1 MIGYLLK
8 RLAGVVALAFGIS
21 VVVFL
26 IIRLVPGNPAMAILG
41 TNASDPALVLRLEH
55 QLGLDQPITTQ
66 YVKWIGGV
74 LQGNFGYSY
83 NQQLPVSTLLADN
96 LGPTLELTLFGM
108 VLTVVFG
115 MILGI
120 AAAIKRNSV
129 FDTVSMGVALAFLSL
144 PGFWL
149 GLVLLVIFAVHL
161 HWFAVVGGTG
171 FKGLV
176 LPAVTLA
183 LGGIGFTARF
193 VRSSVIEAMRQQHVV
208 TSRAKGL
215 SRSAVLVK
223 HVVRNS
229 LLPILTVVGLQTG
242 NLLSG
247 AVIIETVFSRPG
259 LGQLLVGSILAKDYL
274 TVQAVVL
281 VIALM
286 YAAVNFVVDVLY
298 PILDPR
304 VAYR

>member
-1 MIGYLLK
+1 MAAYLMK
-8 RLAGVVALAFGIS
+8 RVAGIIVLAFGIS
-21 VVVFL
+21 VMVFL
-26 IIRLVPGNPAMAILG
+26 IIRLVPGNPAISILG
-41 TNASDPALVLRLEH
+41 TNAGNPELVTRLEN
-55 QLGLDQPITTQ
+55 QLGLNQPITTQ
-66 YVKWIGGV
+66 YAKWIGGV
-74 LQGNFGYSY
+74 LHGNFGYSY
-83 NQQLPVSTLLADN
+83 TQQLPVSTLLGDN
-96 LGPTLELTLFGM
+96 LVPTLELTGAGM
-108 VLTVVFG
+108 LLTVVFG
-115 MILGI
+115 MVLGV

-129 FDTVSMGVALAFLSL
+129 FDTVSMGVSLTFLSL

-149 GLVLLVIFAVHL
+149 GLVLLVIFAVQL
-161 HWFAVVGGTG
+161 HWFQVVGGTG

-193 VRSSVIEAMRQQHVV
+193 VRSAVIEAMRQQHVV

-215 SRSAVLVK
+215 SRTAVLVK
-223 HVVRNS
+223 HIVRNS

-259 LGQLLVGSILAKDYL
+259 LGQLLVNSILAKDYL

-281 VIALM
+281 IIALM
-286 YAAVNFVVDVLY
+286 YAAVNFVVDILY

>member
-1 MIGYLLK
+1 MTRYLIK
-8 RLAGVVALAFGIS
+8 RLAGVIVLAFGIS

-26 IIRLVPGNPAMAILG
+26 IIRLVPGNPAISILG
-41 TNASDPALVLRLEH
+41 TNAGNPALVARLEN
-55 QLGLDQPITTQ
+55 QLGLNQPITTQ

-74 LQGNFGYSY
+74 LQANFGYSY
-83 NQQLPVSTLLADN
+83 DQQLPVATLIADN
-96 LGPTLELTLFGM
+96 LGPTLELTLFAL

-115 MILGI
+115 LILGVT
-120 AAAIKRNSV
+120 AALKRNSAY
-129 FDTVSMGVALAFLSL
+129 DTVSMGTALTFLSL
-144 PGFWL
+144 PSFWL
-149 GLVLLVIFAVHL
+149 GLVLLVIFAVQL
-161 HWFAVVGGTG
+161 HWFAVVGGSG

-193 VRSSVIEAMRQQHVV
+193 VRSSVIEALRQQHVV

-223 HVVRNS
+223 HVIRNS
-229 LLPILTVVGLQTG
+229 LLPVFTIVGLQTG

-259 LGQLLVGSILAKDYL
+259 LGRLLVNAILAKDYE

-286 YAAVNFVVDVLY
+286 YALVNFVVDILY
-298 PILDPR
+298 PVLDPR
-304 VAYR
+304 IAYR

>member
-1 MIGYLLK
+1 MIGYLVK
-8 RLAGVVALAFGIS
+8 RVAGMVMLAFGIS
-21 VVVFL
+21 IVVFL
-26 IIRLVPGNPAMAILG
+26 IVRLVPGNPAMVILG
-41 TNASDPALVLRLEH
+41 TNAGNPAMVARLDQ
-55 QLGLDQPITTQ
+55 QLGLNAPITTQ
-66 YVKWIGGV
+66 YAKWIGGV

-83 NQQLPVSTLLADN
+83 DQQLPVSTLIGDN
-96 LGPTLELTLFGM
+96 IGPTLQLTLFGL

-115 MILGI
+115 VVLGV
-120 AAAIKRNSV
+120 AAAVKRNTA
-129 FDTVSMGVALAFLSL
+129 FDTVSMGTALTFLSL
-144 PGFWL
+144 PSFWL
-149 GLVLLVIFAVHL
+149 GLVLLVVFAVQL

-193 VRSSVIEAMRQQHVV
+193 VRSSVIEALRQQHVV

-229 LLPILTVVGLQTG
+229 LLPVLTVVGLQTG

-259 LGQLLVGSILAKDYL
+259 LGRLLVTAILSKDYL

-281 VIALM
+281 IIALM
-286 YAAVNFVVDVLY
+286 YAAVNFVVDILY